1 MVEAILADLRA
12 GVEQRII
19 AARFHNAL
27 VDAIIAVARSVGQ
40 PRVALTGGCFQNRL
54 LTERA
59 ADRLERA
66 GFEVIL
72 HRLVPP
78 NDGGISLGQIAVA
91 AAQLRKI
98 GVQETGSQETGRQET
113 GDGPDA

>member
-1 MVEAILADLRA
+1 MPWSTPSSRSRA
-12 GVEQRII
+12 ASASR
-19 AARFHNAL
+19 A
-27 VDAIIAVARSVGQ
+27 
-40 PRVALTGGCFQNRL
+40 VALTGGCFQNRL

-66 GFEVIL
+66 GFEVLL

-91 AAQLRKI
+91 AARLRERI
-98 GVQETGSQETGRQET
+98 GDRSQESET
-113 GDGPDA
+113 EVGSTPPDP

>member
-1 MVEAILADLRA
+1 MIVDWRPLVEAILADLRA
-12 GVEQRII
+12 GSSTASSRRASTVRWSTPSLRWPSGS
-19 AARFHNAL
+19 A
-27 VDAIIAVARSVGQ
+27 S
-40 PRVALTGGCFQNRL
+40 RVALTGGCFQNRL

-66 GFEVIL
+66 GFEVLL

-91 AAQLRKI
+91 AARL
-98 GVQETGSQETGRQET
+98 GR
-113 GDGPDA
+113 